1 MNFHRFIRR
10 RSVFCNLSE
19 HGMTAFFQNSLKLGK
34 HFGPTQTSPTNGRFP
49 PAASF
54 YWQPCVFETSKPK
67 TFMVIIFVLKK
78 FIHTGTL
85 LTDCYI
91 WVHLHFV
98 YGNVNGFTTNNQAW
112 LTKKQFCL
120 WLNQFQGHLSGICHF
135 LLLLFWK
142 SCKCPMVEFKKGCK
156 CPTPSQHESYIFQ

>member
-1 MNFHRFIRR
+1 MNFHRFIWR

-54 YWQPCVFETSKPK
+54 YWQPCVFETFKPK

-78 FIHTGTL
+78 FIHTWTL

-98 YGNVNGFTTNNQAW
+98 YGNVSGFTTNNQAW
-112 LTKKQFCL
+112 LTKKTVLFMTQSIPRAFVR
-120 WLNQFQGHLSGICHF
+120 HLSFFIVIILEKLQMPHGG
-135 LLLLFWK
+135 
-142 SCKCPMVEFKKGCK
+142 V
-156 CPTPSQHESYIFQ
+156 